1 VIRRATAR
9 SPMKVKDVIL
19 STERNT
25 FAATL
30 SLGFGIGK
38 SQDNSS
44 ALVRPFRILIDE
56 GKPVGKISHL
66 FLMSDSSYV
75 LGAVCLTPARRL
87 LFFPGLVS
95 RTPQWYMKGQSD
107 LLKMKSGCYVDH
119 LTLEAGLESLHVTML
134 DLDSKKSALLEIFKT
149 KKTANDLTY
158 FFGLSVRSERMLEP
172 CPQEI
177 RFQLSSTTQDCERR
191 ANIIEETARDSK
203 SEVLKLPFTAT
214 ESDDC
219 FLHFDFLIDLQNRNE
234 LRDMVPAPTAAP
246 TCPPALKGAVSTPQ
260 SFKAQSFP
268 VKLPM
273 LNGTMWVIS
282 SLRNGQLTEKAVF
295 TFPL

>member
-1 VIRRATAR
+1 MRRAAAI
-9 SPMKVKDVIL
+9 SPMKVKDVRP

-25 FAATL
+25 FVVTL
-30 SLGFGIGK
+30 SLGLGIGK
-38 SQDNSS
+38 IQDSSS

-75 LGAVCLTPARRL
+75 LGALCFTEDSRL
-87 LFFPGLVS
+87 LFFPGLIS
-95 RTPQWYMKGQSD
+95 RTPQWYVKGQSN
-107 LLKMKSGCYVDH
+107 LLKVKSGCYVDH
-119 LTLEAGLESLHVTML
+119 LTLEADLESLHVTML
-134 DLDSKKSALLEIFKT
+134 DLDSRKSVWLEKFRT
-149 KKTANDLTY
+149 KKPADDLIY
-158 FFGLSVRSERMLEP
+158 FFGLSVKSERMLEP

-177 RFQLSSTTQDCERR
+177 RFQFSSTPQDCERR
-191 ANIIEETARDSK
+191 ANIIEENARDSK

-219 FLHFDFLIDLQNRNE
+219 FLHFDFLIDLQNRSR
-234 LRDMVPAPTAAP
+234 LRDVVPAPTAAP
-246 TCPPALKGAVSTPQ
+246 TCPPALKSIVATPQ
-260 SFKAQSFP
+260 SVKVQSFP

-273 LNGTMWVIS
+273 LNGTMWVVS